1 MTQPYGSGQWPG
13 FQTSQPPTPPA
24 PKKRRKGGYIA
35 LGVLGGIAVIALLA
49 EVSGRTPSVDEPRS
63 VVVQQQPEQP
73 AAAVAAPT
81 TVVAHQGPQTSF
93 GEGTWIVGVDIEP
106 GTYRST
112 GAKEGLFE
120 FCSYKRLKEPT
131 SDSDS
136 LSWGTANANEPIV
149 IAIKPT
155 DGAFQSSNCDTF
167 TKVS

>member
-13 FQTSQPPTPPA
+13 FQTSQPPTPQP

-35 LGVLGGIAVIALLA
+35 LGVLVGVAVLTLVGNA
-49 EVSGRTPSVDEPRS
+49 VGQNSTVNEPRT
-63 VVVQQQPEQP
+63 V
-73 AAAVAAPT
+73 AVHDTRQPT
-81 TVVAHQGPQTSF
+81 TVAAAPATTAAPRGPQTSF
-93 GEGTWIVGVDIEP
+93 GEGTWIVGVDIAP